1 MAVNPGDAD
10 ADELPSMLWGLDPVF
25 SAYSRLYIT
34 DILLMK
40 ESRQVPGAYFYK
52 THPIFKVDVLGTVVY
67 KREREDFYCYG
78 VDDSTGVINCL
89 CWKDEKC
96 SDQGGSTKSRDPS
109 GSSRGFNIEDELKR
123 LTEAEQKST
132 VLEIGD
138 LLRVRGTVKTSRDA
152 REISATSFYKVNDP
166 VMAVHISRMLEMP
179 QLYRKCYDQ
188 PFQKTGDDLGGTE

>member
-1 MAVNPGDAD
+1 MNPGD

-40 ESRQVPGAYFYK
+40 ESRQVPGVYFYK

-89 CWKDEKC
+89 CWKGEKC
-96 SDQGGSTKSRDPS
+96 SDQGESTKCK
-109 GSSRGFNIEDELKR
+109 L
-123 LTEAEQKST
+123 
-132 VLEIGD
+132 
-138 LLRVRGTVKTSRDA
+138 
-152 REISATSFYKVNDP
+152 
-166 VMAVHISRMLEMP
+166 
-179 QLYRKCYDQ
+179 
-188 PFQKTGDDLGGTE
+188 